1 MRLIYPDSIS
11 APAAILLQRAACR
24 VGRLFI
30 AALVA
35 LCMLAAPISRAADG
49 VEIVQAHLEQSEEG
63 VKLSTTFDF
72 ELHRGLVDALNRGVP
87 LYFTTEVEITRKRW
101 YWFDEET
108 VSAARTVRISYNV
121 LTRQY
126 HAAALG
132 QLQQNFPTLEDA
144 LLTVRRPARWV
155 VAEPGKLKRG
165 ETYLVAVSMALDVT
179 QLPKPFQVHALNSS
193 DWRLSS
199 DQETFLYKAE

>member
-1 MRLIYPDSIS
+1 MRLIFPDSIS
-11 APAAILLQRAACR
+11 VPAAMLLRRAACR
-24 VGRLFI
+24 VGQLLI

-35 LCMLAAPISRAADG
+35 LCMLTAPLSRAADG
-49 VEIVQAHLEQSEEG
+49 IEIVQAHLEQSEEG
-63 VKLSTTFDF
+63 VKLSTTFSF

-126 HAAALG
+126 NAAVLG
-132 QLQQNFPTLEDA
+132 QLQQSFPTLEDA

-155 VAEPGKLKRG
+155 VAERGKLKRG

>member
-1 MRLIYPDSIS
+1 MRLIFPDSIS
-11 APAAILLQRAACR
+11 VPAASLLRRAAC
-24 VGRLFI
+24 GIGQLFV
-30 AALVA
+30 ATFVA
-35 LCMLAAPISRAADG
+35 LCMLAAPFSHAADG
-49 VEIVQAHLEQSEEG
+49 VEIVQAHLEKSEEG
-63 VKLSTTFDF
+63 VKLSATFEF

-87 LYFTTEVEITRKRW
+87 LYFTTDVEITRKRW

-108 VSAARTVRISYNV
+108 VTAARTVRISYNV

-126 HAAALG
+126 HSAVLG
-132 QLQQNFPTLEDA
+132 QLQQSFPTLEDA
-144 LLTVRRPARWV
+144 LLTVRRPTRWV
-155 VAEPGKLKRG
+155 VAEPGTLKRG

>member
-1 MRLIYPDSIS
+1 M
-11 APAAILLQRAACR
+11 LLQGAACR
-24 VGRLFI
+24 VAQLFI

-49 VEIVQAHLEQSEEG
+49 IEIVQAHLEQSEEG

-126 HAAALG
+126 NAAALG
-132 QLQQNFPTLEDA
+132 QLQQSVPTIEDA